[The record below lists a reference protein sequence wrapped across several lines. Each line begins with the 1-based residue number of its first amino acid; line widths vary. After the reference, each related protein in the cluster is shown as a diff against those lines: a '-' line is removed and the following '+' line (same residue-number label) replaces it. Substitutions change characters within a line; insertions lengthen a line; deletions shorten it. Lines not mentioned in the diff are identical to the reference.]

1 MKLGPQS
8 KLENEN
14 TMTSEKFEDHIISA
28 NYDV

>member
-14 TMTSEKFEDHIISA
+14 AMTSEKFEDHIISA